1 MARTLLLTLVLA
13 ATTTA
18 QPAPLVW
25 ERGGEI
31 EDLSWAGFDG
41 DTLVAVRHIGTP
53 LTLVLPPGATSFTP
67 VFHPNLGAQGLTRIG
82 GDTLA
87 YRSLRNV
94 FRTTD
99 GGASWD
105 RVVDGDAYSD
115 PVVLASGVLL
125 VGTPGNQGGPGT
137 LGLRSTD
144 RGATWA
150 FVGLGGGAD
159 GIATS
164 AFVEVPPSPAAPA
177 GAIVAAGFNGVAYS
191 TDDGRTWAPTALY
204 GPLAY
209 AADTAALVA
218 GTDRVVA
225 VVGANLG
232 PLLVYASDDGGA
244 TWASLGPPPPGTS
257 GISSR
262 LLPAP
267 DGALYLY
274 ETYGDDDGRDGRPV
288 WRSVD
293 GGATWADVGRVWTE
307 WSAVPKSMAVGPDG
321 RLWAAAGGRLS
332 PGVPGRVGGVFR
344 TVAPVWAVSEESA
357 PARQALS
364 VAVFP
369 NPSVDR
375 ATVEV
380 SHAARIVVVDALGRE
395 VAAWDG
401 ARRVEVDTSGWAP
414 GAYVVRVVSASG
426 ARATAGLAVAR

>member
-13 ATTTA
+13 ATAAA
-18 QPAPLVW
+18 QPGPLVW
-25 ERGGEI
+25 ERVGEI
-31 EDLSWAGFDG
+31 EDLRWGGFVG
-41 DTLVAVRHIGTP
+41 DTLVIVEHRGSESYVLRPGEITFDQASWADFRGTGLLGVAP
-53 LTLVLPPGATSFTP
+53 DTLVFRRLS
-67 VFHPNLGAQGLTRIG
+67 
-82 GDTLA
+82 D
-87 YRSLRNV
+87 V
-94 FRTTD
+94 FRTAD

-191 TDDGRTWAPTALY
+191 TDDGQTWTPTALY

-274 ETYGDDDGRDGRPV
+274 ETYGDDDGRDGLPV

-369 NPSVDR
+369 NPSADR

-380 SHAARIVVVDALGRE
+380 SQTVQISIVDALGRE
-395 VAAWDG
+395 VAAWDS

-414 GAYVVRVVSASG
+414 GAYVVQVTGADGASAS
-426 ARATAGLAVAR
+426 AGLAVAW